1 MQKAYNPSTGE
12 VLFLVGDQ
20 WTKPEQT
27 AENPKT
33 GERAYLVNNQW
44 EIFKPPAPATKPA
57 APTPKA
63 PAPTQPAEDFSTTDP
78 MGGDLGS
85 AIMGAAAPRNKKIY
99 TGSVFDT
106 QPLPP
111 AEFDPREA
119 ERLSRRAYAEET
131 TRPPRRQFEM
141 KATPEAQTRERT
153 GTEIYKD
160 TVLGAFQGGVGFL
173 KGITDNINAGDN
185 PGSEGLEAASLF
197 LERLKT
203 PQLRGQAAMRQAQIA
218 NARENQGEIAATRV
232 AFNTMFSRAGADI
245 VAQGAGSIIPSLGM
259 SMLGLGVKSMA
270 AANALASSGSAA
282 NQAAEQLK
290 RIKPE
295 EWSNNEIYQTLREKG
310 MSHKDAVAMLV
321 PFYVVPA
328 QATGF
333 GTGYLSGR
341 TGLEKSLA
349 GRAEGTALKRGLA
362 ELAGE
367 EAETLAPQFV
377 GNLTARSIDER
388 TSPFAGLGQAAVE
401 TAAGALPGSL
411 ISAAAKG
418 APTPSA
424 LPAALGQNIAP
435 PAPAEAPAPPTPPAD
450 LGPLGEERPGAPT
463 EQQKLYRSFDE
474 MEQEETEKI
483 TQSLLNQNFPE
494 DSARRIAAKRVLEN
508 RKQRIKDAIVEPA
521 QDEIEQR
528 VKELIDAGIDPKV
541 ALTLAPQQIRDEKE
555 ADAFAQEEVQGAPDV
570 TRPIPTATGTGDE
583 VSSAAAQGTAST
595 GVGGPERYGMVSAE
609 SDVGGP
615 AAREGQQPSPL
626 SFTTAKGSEYT
637 VDANGKT
644 SRTKKSAGAG
654 QGTTYA
660 PHTALYVAPGDH
672 NEILSDMQG
681 GMGNNSVRLGY
692 VENDTFVPI
701 ADVVEIPQGAQPI
714 VGVFNKETN
723 AVVGAYPA
731 QTAPVVGLHPVEKL
745 YTPDGKSNTHIG
757 NAITSIKT
765 QEGKGQQPSQFK
777 LTRGAV
783 TPETVS
789 KLSDEQLNVEL
800 NNIYLNDPENALVQ
814 AELTKRQQGTPSGT
828 TTPEAV
834 QAETQGQEA
843 ASTADDQA
851 ALQAELDEIQNA
863 SPEDQA
869 FIDQQATAAK
879 KRAPGAGRKPLT
891 AEQKAAKEGERK
903 ETRKDYTAAERQFS
917 GNKNSLLKQLE
928 AANTP
933 VDEAEMENE
942 VALEQAKREK
952 DQEKLFVVKELL
964 ALEAAHRGT
973 ALGKRVKT
981 TLNDRTK
988 ISEKDIE
995 RAKRSKTRQETIL
1008 DEARQELNAA
1018 NQAEAG
1024 TYTTKARFSE
1034 ARKNGVRKAN
1044 PKLTGIMTGAQA
1056 LTVIAKS
1063 GSWFQKLLA
1072 NRLRQFVPNLRIVV
1086 LEKGQPLPARLTRA
1100 GENPEGRWNGL
1111 FMPGTDPVIYIT
1123 GASFGDFNG
1132 QNNVTVLHE
1141 ILHAAL
1147 NSRLYA
1153 GMADLNPKA
1162 KKFTDQIITLMELAR
1177 DAYGRMEGTGLIS
1190 DALTARVTSTALRD
1204 EDTGEIY
1211 YEIFTSPDEFLSY
1224 ALTETSVQNF
1234 LRRLKGVETPIGKV
1248 ASAFSDFVRAASR
1261 VLGIGTGKNGEA
1273 ENNALMELIDAT
1285 DKLLSAPMPEGLI
1298 EAIDET
1304 MDGVTYASAT
1314 NKPKEPVSTASVIPD
1329 ELKEQVRTAEELKKA
1344 AAIARETVAASREGE
1359 EGKGIEMMQ
1368 MARDPEKALVL
1379 LKGLVNRK
1387 WQNMTHTAVK
1397 RLVAM
1402 PTMPFLAD
1410 WSGIKSLEDVSTQ
1423 LQNMLGMS
1431 NSLQAG
1437 AGSILA
1443 SFKKELNPLWGSA
1456 KKFREDFASLVYEST
1471 IAQIDPSNSK
1481 AKERS
1486 ADIDALWNKVG
1497 AKGQNMYRQLKQYY
1511 EDLID
1516 LYSDL
1521 LDQQVMAIQG
1531 MAPEAKENLIK
1542 VLRQTF
1548 EAGARITPYFPLVR
1562 RGNYWLRVSEKVGKE
1577 TKEAFYMFESVG
1589 ERNQRAAE
1597 IAASRRDDVD
1607 NMMDN
1612 GTFDM
1617 GDTIAGL
1624 RAATQGNSEM
1634 LTKVFDAID
1643 QEKFDSPQAKEALK
1657 DAIYQIY
1664 LNTMPE
1670 QKFRG
1675 QFIHRKDRAGF
1686 STDVL
1691 RNISTTASSTSM
1703 HLAKLKYSPLL
1714 RNSLS
1719 AAREAAKG
1727 NSNLTPFVDE
1737 AQERINLALEGDKNS
1752 LGDAIAGFANKVSFF
1767 WFLSGASSA
1776 LIQPSSLYVSA
1787 LPVLGANHNN
1797 IFAAGRELAKMVT
1810 YINQYS
1816 VIRENPDGT
1825 TSLVAPSIINN
1836 KDVTEDEK
1844 RAIREMFQR
1853 GVTQSTYASEVYG
1866 YKSIPTA
1873 QASTV
1878 LGKTKELGVEA
1889 ADLLVGS
1896 LMHNIERLTR
1906 EAVYLASYRLGIK
1919 RHLSPDAAINQ
1930 AVSDVNE
1937 ALGNYDV
1944 TARPRFMQRGIG
1956 KVLSQFKTF
1965 PLHMTLL
1972 LCTNFV
1978 KMLPFLNKEGKK
1990 AAAVK
1995 FFGIYLT
2002 AGSIAGL
2009 AGIPAFGPIIGV
2021 VNYLF
2026 KELQG
2031 EDDWPDELKALDPTT
2046 WFRNVFLQE
2055 KLGDIMIGNV
2065 SVADLLDSGLL
2076 NAVTGSAIGERVGLN
2091 DMWGRDTK
2099 EAQSSREGMVAYI
2112 LDKMGP
2118 TVSLGLSAADAFDA
2132 FSVGDY
2138 VKAWDK
2144 LSPAAIRNI
2153 RFAMRMA
2160 DEGIKDSKGNVI
2172 VPPDEIS
2179 TGRLF
2184 AQIIG
2189 FRPAEMARIADA
2201 GFKLTAA
2208 EQRIVNERNRLILS
2222 AKVAIRKQNDE
2233 GFEAFETIVGEK
2245 MGEFNEKHP
2254 TYAIYG
2260 DDLVEQLVKDM
2271 ETRAGARLGVPVT
2284 EKNAV
2289 FTDRVLSYLE
2299 ARIERERADRKK

>member
-1 MQKAYNPSTGE
+1 MPVYQYKGQHYELAEVDPALAKAKILKHLGE
-12 VLFLVGDQ
+12 DS
-20 WTKPEQT
+20 
-27 AENPKT
+27 
-33 GERAYLVNNQW
+33 
-44 EIFKPPAPATKPA
+44 APAA
-57 APTPKA
+57 APTEPQAAPAQQAEPTRQIA
-63 PAPTQPAEDFSTTDP
+63 PAPVQQAVSAEPPPYKDKREALDDAVNLLEEGVSKEELIPAFTKMGIPWEQIIAHGKQRGSEYFKQAAEPTPAPIPQRTNKPSGTIQAAPEPGYLEGTVNLFKRAGAGLSDTATSYLLQSGAIDP
-78 MGGDLGS
+78 DQAGRVLAQSAKRRAAAAPDSEIQAGMRAIGEAKTFGDAATAINNNVRATMAMLAESVLTSLPPMVPALMLGPAG
-85 AIMGAAAPRNKKIY
+85 AIARGAAAGITSGGMEYGAVMADVLQDNKVDMLDPNAIAKALKDPDILAEIKDKGAKRGLIVG
-99 TGSVFDT
+99 TFDALT
-106 QPLPP
+106 AGIAGKFLNP
-111 AEFDPREA
+111 ARALIA
-119 ERLSRRAYAEET
+119 EGKLAGAAAK
-131 TRPPRRQFEM
+131 
-141 KATPEAQTRERT
+141 KATVASWS
-153 GTEIYKD
+153 KD
-160 TVLGAFQGGVGFL
+160 LAV
-173 KGITDNINAGDN
+173 
-185 PGSEGLEAASLF
+185 
-197 LERLKT
+197 
-203 PQLRGQAAMRQAQIA
+203 QIA
-218 NARENQGEIAATRV
+218 G
-232 AFNTMFSRAGADI
+232 
-245 VAQGAGSIIPSLGM
+245 GAGGEY
-259 SMLGLGVKSMA
+259 A
-270 AANALASSGSAA
+270 A
-282 NQAAEQLK
+282 QK
-290 RIKPE
+290 
-295 EWSNNEIYQTLREKG
+295 
-310 MSHKDAVAMLV
+310 
-321 PFYVVPA
+321 
-328 QATGF
+328 ATGENKPADV
-333 GTGYLSGR
+333 L
-341 TGLEKSLA
+341 LE
-349 GRAEGTALKRGLA
+349 GLA
-362 ELAGE
+362 ELI
-367 EAETLAPQFV
+367 T
-377 GNLTARSIDER
+377 
-388 TSPFAGLGQAAVE
+388 
-401 TAAGALPGSL
+401 
-411 ISAAAKG
+411 
-418 APTPSA
+418 
-424 LPAALGQNIAP
+424 
-435 PAPAEAPAPPTPPAD
+435 APAEIRSSLRTSAQLEQQAQPIIPTGQDYTDLAKNKGFLRPD
-450 LGPLGEERPGAPT
+450 LGSLGEERPGAST

-474 MEQEETEKI
+474 TEQEETEKI
-483 TQSLLNQNFPE
+483 TQSLLAQNFPE

-508 RKQRIKDAIVEPA
+508 RKQRIKDAIIEPA

-541 ALTLAPQQIRDEKE
+541 ALTLAPQQIKGEKE
-555 ADAFAQEEVQGAPDV
+555 ADALAQEEVQGATDV
-570 TRPIPTATGTGDE
+570 TRPIGGTTGAGTSVAGE
-583 VSSAAAQGTAST
+583 PSANVPAQ
-595 GVGGPERYGMVSAE
+595 GVGGAEPSGMVSAGQPVTE
-609 SDVGGP
+609 PTAG
-615 AAREGQQPSPL
+615 EGSQPS
-626 SFTTAKGSEYT
+626 
-637 VDANGKT
+637 
-644 SRTKKSAGAG
+644 
-654 QGTTYA
+654 
-660 PHTALYVAPGDH
+660 ALG
-672 NEILSDMQG
+672 
-681 GMGNNSVRLGY
+681 
-692 VENDTFVPI
+692 
-701 ADVVEIPQGAQPI
+701 
-714 VGVFNKETN
+714 
-723 AVVGAYPA
+723 
-731 QTAPVVGLHPVEKL
+731 
-745 YTPDGKSNTHIG
+745 
-757 NAITSIKT
+757 
-765 QEGKGQQPSQFK
+765 

-783 TPETVS
+783 TPEAIS
-789 KLSDEQLNVEL
+789 KLSDEQLNIEL
-800 NNIYLNDPENALVQ
+800 NNIYLNDDENALVQ
-814 AELTKRQQGTPSGT
+814 AELTKRQQGAQPRTLTETTNEPRPTETIGEPTTAPT
-828 TTPEAV
+828 TTETDTTQPAGTPTEAV
-834 QAETQGQEA
+834 AETQGQKA
-843 ASTADDQA
+843 ASTTDDQA

-869 FIDQQATAAK
+869 FIEQQVTATK

-917 GNKNSLLKQLE
+917 GNKNNLLKQLE

-942 VALEQAKREK
+942 IALEQAKREK

-973 ALGKRVKT
+973 ALGKRVKAV
-981 TLNDRTK
+981 LNDKTK

-1018 NQAEAG
+1018 NQAEDG
-1024 TYTTKARFSE
+1024 SYTTKARFSE

-1056 LTVIAKS
+1056 LTIIAKS

-1086 LEKGQPLPARLTRA
+1086 LEKGQPLPARLTSA

-1123 GASFGDFNG
+1123 GASFGEFNG

-1162 KKFTDQIITLMELAR
+1162 KKFTDQIIKLMELAR
-1177 DAYGRMEGTGLIS
+1177 DSYERMEGTGLIS
-1190 DALTARVTSTALRD
+1190 DALTARVKSTAVRD

-1224 ALTETSVQNF
+1224 ALTEVSVQNF
-1234 LRRLKGVETPIGKV
+1234 LRKLKGFETPIGKV

-1304 MDGVTYASAT
+1304 MDGATYASAT
-1314 NKPKEPVSTASVIPD
+1314 NKPKEPISTASVIPD

-1359 EGKGIEMMQ
+1359 EGEGIEMMQ
-1368 MARDPEKALVL
+1368 MARDPEKALIL
-1379 LKGLVNRK
+1379 LKGLVNRR
-1387 WQNMTHTAVK
+1387 WQNMTHAAVK
-1397 RLVAM
+1397 RLVTM

-1410 WSGIKSLEDVSTQ
+1410 WSGIRSLEDVSTQ
-1423 LQNMLGMS
+1423 LQSMLGMS

-1443 SFKKELNPLWGSA
+1443 KFKKELNPLWGSA

-1471 IAQIDPSNSK
+1471 IAQIDPSNPK

-1486 ADIDALWNKVG
+1486 TDIDALWNKVG

-1562 RGNYWLRVSEKVGKE
+1562 RGNYWLRISEKVGGE

-1612 GTFDM
+1612 GTLDM
-1617 GDTIAGL
+1617 NDSIASL

-1737 AQERINLALEGDKNS
+1737 AQERVNLALEGDKNS
-1752 LGDAIAGFANKVSFF
+1752 LGDAIAGVANKVSFF

-1776 LIQPSSLYVSA
+1776 LIQPASLYVSA
-1787 LPVLGANHNN
+1787 FPVLGANHNN
-1797 IFAAGRELAKMVT
+1797 VVAAAGELAKMMT

-1816 VIRENPDGT
+1816 VVRENPDGT
-1825 TSLVAPSIINN
+1825 TSLVAPSITNN

-1853 GVTQSTYASEVYG
+1853 GITQSTYASEVYG

-1906 EAVYLASYRLGIK
+1906 EAVYLASYRLGV
-1919 RHLSPDAAINQ
+1919 RRGLSPDAAINQ

-1972 LCTNFV
+1972 MCTNFV

-2009 AGIPAFGPIIGV
+2009 AGIPAFSPIIGV
-2021 VNYLF
+2021 VAYLF
-2026 KELQG
+2026 QELQG
-2031 EDDWPDELKALDPTT
+2031 EDDWPDELKDLDADT

-2065 SVADLLDSGLL
+2065 SLADLVDSGPL
-2076 NAVTGSAIGERVGLN
+2076 NALTGSAIAERIGLN
-2091 DMWGRDTK
+2091 DLWGRDTK
-2099 EAQSSREGMVAYI
+2099 EAKSSREGMVAYI

-2118 TVSLGLSAADAFDA
+2118 TVSLGLSVADAWDA
-2132 FSVGDY
+2132 FAVGDD

-2160 DEGIKDSKGNVI
+2160 DEGIKDSKGKEI

-2189 FRPAEMARIADA
+2189 FRPAELARIADV

-2208 EQRIVNERNRLILS
+2208 EQRIVNERNQLILS
-2222 AKVAIRKQNDE
+2222 AKVAVRKQNDE
-2233 GFEAFETIVGEK
+2233 GDEALEKLVEGEIAK
-2245 MGEFNEKHP
+2245 FNEKHP
-2254 TYAIYG
+2254 TYGIKN
-2260 DDLVEQLVKDM
+2260 DDLTKILKEDM
-2271 ETRAGARLGVPVT
+2271 KARASARLGVSVT
-2284 EKNAV
+2284 EKNAA
-2289 FTDRVLSYLE
+2289 FADLPLYKLE
-2299 ARIERERADRKK
+2299 ERIERELADRKK